1 MTDAESAPTRSDY
14 RVDPVTST
22 VRLPGIE
29 DTPIGQETMFSDLEA
44 GAESALLTA
53 RFVVPPFSVLDSRAG
68 YWQSRKAQWLAL
80 GIQSELGRGLSEG
93 ANHNDGPGSFMGG
106 RRRQFSGALPVTGMA
121 GQVNI
126 ANYRRQADQ
135 RSNLKGSGRPE
146 WMTGAH
152 SGNENMAAGT
162 SIFDPV
168 LCEIAYRW
176 FSPPGGSVLD
186 PFAGGSVRGIVA
198 ALLGHRYT
206 GIDLSAQQVEA
217 NRLQASAILENG
229 DYPYPTWISGDSANM
244 GRLLANEGKAD
255 LIFSCPPYYD
265 LEVYSHDPGELSAM
279 SSYEEF
285 LRAYRFIIG
294 LAAQRLKPE
303 RFVVWVVGEIRSK
316 DGWQRG
322 LVADTILAFREAGLH
337 LYNEAVLVTPVGT
350 LQLRVPR
357 QFIGGRTLGRSHQSV
372 LVFWNGAKRPAW
384 RPLDAA

>member
-1 MTDAESAPTRSDY
+1 MLDDVAPTSSDY
-14 RVDPVTST
+14 RVDPVGST

-29 DTPIGQETMFSDLEA
+29 DTPIGQETMFADLEV
-44 GAESALLTA
+44 GAESALLTS

-80 GIQSELGRGLSEG
+80 GIRSELGRGLQEG
-93 ANHNDGPGSFMGG
+93 ANHNDGEGSFMGE
-106 RRRQFSGALPVTGMA
+106 RRQQLSPRRLA
-121 GQVNI
+121 GQN
-126 ANYRRQADQ
+126 
-135 RSNLKGSGRPE
+135 
-146 WMTGAH
+146 
-152 SGNENMAAGT
+152 GNHERYAGVTSFEHMSPGT

-176 FSPPGGSVLD
+176 FCPSGGSVLD

-206 GIDLSAQQVEA
+206 GIDLSAQQIEA
-217 NRLQASAILENG
+217 NRQQASAILADG

-279 SSYEEF
+279 GSYEEF
-285 LRAYRFIIG
+285 LRAYRLIIG
-294 LAAQRLKPE
+294 LAAQRLKPD
-303 RFVVWVVGEIRSK
+303 RFVVWVIGEIRSK

-372 LVFWNGAKRPAW
+372 LVFWNGVKRPAW
-384 RPLDAA
+384 KPLDD